1 MTRPESELLR
11 VEGLSKYF
19 PVVSG
24 LFGRKVGD
32 VRAVDDVSFAI
43 RRGETLGLVGESG
56 CGKTTAG
63 RALLRLIEP
72 SAGRIWFDGTEISKL
87 SQRELLPYRRR
98 MQIVFQ
104 DPFGSLNPR
113 MRVVDIVA
121 EAIEQHGLAS
131 GAAVERRVGELLQ
144 QVGLSPRWM
153 SRYPHEFS
161 GGQRQ
166 RIGVA
171 RAIAVAP
178 ELVVCDEAVSALD
191 VSIQAQVINLL
202 IDLRKQMNL
211 AYLFIAHDLS
221 VVRHIA
227 ERVAVMYLGEIVELA
242 ECEELFR
249 RPAHPYTRA
258 LLSAIPVP
266 DPRSRQ
272 RRMVLQGDVPS
283 PLHPPAGCHFH
294 PRCPAAVERCRSLEP
309 PVVALDGGR
318 RSVRCIHAAG
328 LEDTPDWAIVLEERL
343 LRAQREH
350 ERPLSLGAGLL
361 GALPLGTGPLPE
373 VAAPLARP
381 ALERPGAAALPAA
394 LEVPTL
400 LGAGVL
406 SALVCGL
413 GAFLVLIGRWG
424 FGLPLLL
431 AAGPWLVAAPPAFC
445 APLLRARPVAK
456 LGLLVL
462 ALFLASLWICAAQRQ
477 ELAQQ
482 QLRWLRTEI
491 SDYAANVGTAPASL
505 LELRWRTAEHFG
517 MGAPR
522 DPWGQAF
529 AYAQQAG
536 GFELSSRGPD
546 GIPSAD
552 DLR

>member
-1 MTRPESELLR
+1 VTRPEPELLR
-11 VEGLSKYF
+11 VDGLSKYF

-32 VRAVDDVSFAI
+32 VRAVDNVSFAI

-121 EAIEQHGLAS
+121 EAVEQQGLAS

-171 RAIAVAP
+171 RAIALGP

-202 IDLRKQMNL
+202 IDLRKSMNL

-242 ECEELFR
+242 ASEELFR

-283 PLHPPAGCHFH
+283 PLHPPPGCHFH
-294 PRCPAAVERCRSLEP
+294 PRCPAAVERCRSVEP

-318 RSVRCIHAAG
+318 RSVRCLHAEG
-328 LEDTPDWAIVLEERL
+328 LEDTPDWAVVLEERL
-343 LRAQREH
+343 VRAQREH
-350 ERPLSLGAGLL
+350 ERPLSLGAGPL
-361 GALPLGTGPLPE
+361 GAMPLPE
-373 VAAPLARP
+373 LAGPLARP
-381 ALERPGAAALPAA
+381 ALERAGGAPLPAA
-394 LEVPTL
+394 LEVPAL

-413 GAFLVLIGRWG
+413 GGFLLLIGRWG

-431 AAGPWLVAAPPAFC
+431 AAGPWLVAAPPEFC

-456 LGLLVL
+456 LGLLLLV
-462 ALFLASLWICAAQRQ
+462 LFLASLWIRAAQRQ

-482 QLRWLRTEI
+482 QLRWLRAEI
-491 SDYAANVGTAPASL
+491 SDYIANVGAAPASL
-505 LELRWRTAEHFG
+505 LELRWRSAEHFG

-522 DPWGQAF
+522 DPWGQAYT
-529 AYAQQAG
+529 YAKQVG
-536 GFELSSRGPD
+536 GDSFELSSSGPD